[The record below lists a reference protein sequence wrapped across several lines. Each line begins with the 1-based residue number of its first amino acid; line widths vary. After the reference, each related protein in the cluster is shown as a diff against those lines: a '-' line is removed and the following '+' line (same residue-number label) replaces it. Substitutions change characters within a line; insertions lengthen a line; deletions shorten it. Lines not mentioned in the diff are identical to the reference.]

1 MKMFEEGLNQI
12 DFNTMNLLVG
22 ELVSR
27 YNSNISALIDTLL
40 K

>member
-12 DFNTMNLLVG
+12 DFNTMNLPVG